1 MTAEKLS
8 GMKAFNGS
16 ENAATGTS
24 GVLVSLPT
32 ETPTLT
38 LGDGP
43 PAGDHRKLAL
53 VRVSML
59 GGMLLVLPWMLAL
72 LGYQAI
78 VLPVVVG
85 LVTLLLATAG
95 GYALGRR
102 TADLR
107 GAWLFYAI
115 ADTLVVLVLSLYLG
129 EFFTVFLLA
138 VIVELARIYRHG
150 RLVLAGSLVVAG
162 IILLEQG
169 VVMLAPGLL
178 GPLARPVV
186 TGDQQGLL
194 LALSVATVAIIMG
207 RSLSTFIQHYAREIF
222 SYERIQALNAAELH
236 VAHEI
241 QSSLMAPQELESGP
255 WVIAALSVPAKEVG
269 GDFYEY
275 IPALGNSIGGI
286 AIGDVS
292 GKGIPAALQMAVVRT
307 IFRIEAR
314 RRIFP
319 AETLTRVN
327 QSLQTEMP
335 QGMVTLLYAFVDPI
349 EGKMHYANA
358 GHNYPVMING
368 HVEELKLTGL
378 PLGVDGDT
386 EYDEREVVVEAGTSI
401 VFYTDGVV
409 EAMNDHGELFSF
421 ERLFALLD
429 RYQNLAPK
437 ELVHRIMDEVQAF
450 TGNTPQMDDI
460 TVVVLHHGLRV
471 EASRSPVEGTRR
483 HAPLAEPVPLSTAHA
498 TDSASV
504 VLARQ
509 TPAERDA
516 GNTQRGLTRLAPA
529 PALLRTGYTTF
540 RTSHSA
546 MQKGGSRQ

>member
-1 MTAEKLS
+1 
-8 GMKAFNGS
+8 MKVLNGS
-16 ENAATGTS
+16 ESKATQTS
-24 GVLVSLPT
+24 GVVVSLPAG
-32 ETPTLT
+32 TPNLA

-59 GGMLLVLPWMLAL
+59 GGMLLVLPWVLTL
-72 LGYQAI
+72 LGYGAI
-78 VLPVVVG
+78 VGPVVAG
-85 LVTLLLATAG
+85 LVALLLATAG

-102 TADLR
+102 TNDLR

-115 ADTLVVLVLSLYLG
+115 ADTVVVLLLSLYLG
-129 EFFTVFLLA
+129 PFFNVFLLA

-150 RLVLAGSLVVAG
+150 RLVIAGSLVVAA

-169 VVMLAPGLL
+169 LVMLFPDLL

-186 TGDQQGLL
+186 SGEQENML
-194 LALSVATVAIIMG
+194 LALTVATVAIIMG

-241 QSSLMAPQELESGP
+241 QSSLMAPRELESGQ
-255 WVIAALSVPAKEVG
+255 WVIAAMSVPAKEVG

-327 QSLQTEMP
+327 QALQTEMP
-335 QGMVTLLYAFVDPI
+335 QGGMVTLLYAFVDPI

-368 HVEELKLTGL
+368 HVEELKLAGL
-378 PLGVDGDT
+378 PLGVDDDT
-386 EYDEREVVVEAGTSI
+386 EYDEREVVVEAGSSI

-409 EAMNDHGELFSF
+409 EAMNGQGEMFTF
-421 ERLFALLD
+421 ERLFDVLD
-429 RYQNLAPK
+429 RHQALPPK
-437 ELVHRIMDEVQAF
+437 DLVHRIMDEVQAF
-450 TGNTPQMDDI
+450 TGAAPQADDI
-460 TVVVLHHGLRV
+460 TVVVLHHGQRV
-471 EASRSPVEGTRR
+471 EPARTSGEGGRRRAAVE
-483 HAPLAEPVPLSTAHA
+483 EV
-498 TDSASV
+498 ASV
-504 VLARQ
+504 AAAQVSSQATPAVLAQQAMGDGSATQAAGDGSRH
-509 TPAERDA
+509 TPGAV
-516 GNTQRGLTRLAPA
+516 RLPDPA
-529 PALLRTGYTTF
+529 FTVRNPQSAL
-540 RTSHSA
+540 
-546 MQKGGSRQ
+546 QKGGSHS

>member
-1 MTAEKLS
+1 
-8 GMKAFNGS
+8 MKAFNGS
-16 ENAATGTS
+16 ESEASRTS
-24 GVLVSLPT
+24 GVLISLPA
-32 ETPTLT
+32 ETPNLA

-53 VRVSML
+53 VRVTML
-59 GGMLLVLPWMLAL
+59 GGMLLALPWMLAL

-85 LVTLLLATAG
+85 LVTLLFATAG

-115 ADTLVVLVLSLYLG
+115 ADTVVVLVLSLYLG

-150 RLVLAGSLVVAG
+150 RLVMAGSLVVAG

-194 LALSVATVAIIMG
+194 LALTVATVAVIMG

-358 GHNYPVMING
+358 GHNYPIIING

-409 EAMNDHGELFSF
+409 EAMNDQGELFSF
-421 ERLFALLD
+421 ERLFALLE
-429 RYQNLAPK
+429 RYQKLAPK
-437 ELVHRIMDEVQAF
+437 ELVHRIMNEVQAF

-460 TVVVLHHGLRV
+460 TVVVLHHGQRV
-471 EASRSPVEGTRR
+471 ESSRSPVEGTRR
-483 HAPLAEPVPLSTAHA
+483 RAPVAEPVPLSTAHA
-498 TDSASV
+498 TDSASA
-504 VLARQ
+504 VLAQQPRMARGTRTAARG
-509 TPAERDA
+509 TPRV
-516 GNTQRGLTRLAPA
+516 APA
-529 PALLRTGYTTF
+529 AAWLRAGYSVF

>member
-1 MTAEKLS
+1 MGTSA
-8 GMKAFNGS
+8 GGS
-16 ENAATGTS
+16 LVRLPTGTPN
-24 GVLVSLPT
+24 LA
-32 ETPTLT
+32 

-53 VRVSML
+53 VRLSML
-59 GGMLLVLPWMLAL
+59 GGMLLLLPWVLLL
-72 LGYQAI
+72 LGYGVI
-78 VLPVVVG
+78 VPPVVGG
-85 LVTLLLATAG
+85 LVALLLATAA
-95 GYALGRR
+95 GYVLGRR
-102 TADLR
+102 TDDLR

-129 EFFTVFLLA
+129 AFFNVFLLA

-150 RLVLAGSLVVAG
+150 RLVIAGSLMVAG

-169 VVMLAPGLL
+169 VVMLAPDWL
-178 GPLARPVV
+178 GPLAHPLVS
-186 TGDQQGLL
+186 GEQQNLL
-194 LALSVATVAIIMG
+194 LALTVATVAIIMG

-222 SYERIQALNAAELH
+222 SYERIQAINAAELH

-241 QSSLMAPQELESGP
+241 QSSLMAPRELESGQ
-255 WVIAALSVPAKEVG
+255 WLIAALSVPAKEVG

-358 GHNYPVMING
+358 GHNYPVLINE

-386 EYDEREVVVEAGTSI
+386 EYDEREVVVEPGSSI

-409 EAMNDHGELFSF
+409 EAMNEQGEMFTF
-421 ERLFALLD
+421 ERLFEVLE
-429 RYQNLAPK
+429 RYQKLAPK
-437 ELVHRIMDEVQAF
+437 ELVHRIMNEVQTF
-450 TGNTPQMDDI
+450 TGNAPQADDI
-460 TVVVLHHGLRV
+460 TVVVLHHGPRV
-471 EASRSPVEGTRR
+471 EPNRPAVEGTRR
-483 HAPLAEPVPLSTAHA
+483 RLPVADPVPASTVHS
-498 TDSASV
+498 TDGVSA

-509 TPAERDA
+509 TATPGGASRVP
-516 GNTQRGLTRLAPA
+516 RLAVR
-529 PALLRTGYTTF
+529 LRDPQAGP
-540 RTSHSA
+540 RHCPSVL
-546 MQKGGSRQ
+546 QKGGSLQ